1 MTTYIVTGLYI
12 YWRFLYTASLFP
24 AGILSGFSPDTSPA
38 LSLPAGGRCAW
49 VFVVAHLLQL
59 TLQRLVVAYP
69 CRQGIDGIADAVSR
83 VVEHGKLLLRI
94 GVDAERTKVF
104 LLLFPFLF
112 LFSFLCY
119 WLIITIIKILNIS
132 GMTKRITDINGHRT
146 KNFS

>member
-24 AGILSGFSPDTSPA
+24 AGILSGFSQILHQHFHFQRSEGAP
-38 LSLPAGGRCAW
+38 
-49 VFVVAHLLQL
+49 VFVVTHLLQL

-104 LLLFPFLF
+104 PPLKEKEKSIAIRDF
-112 LFSFLCY
+112 
-119 WLIITIIKILNIS
+119 
-132 GMTKRITDINGHRT
+132 
-146 KNFS
+146 NF

>member
-12 YWRFLYTASLFP
+12 YWRFPYKASLFP
-24 AGILSGFSPDTSPA
+24 AGILSGFSQILHQHFHFQRSEGA
-38 LSLPAGGRCAW
+38 S
-49 VFVVAHLLQL
+49 VFVVTHLLQL

-104 LLLFPFLF
+104 LLLFPLF
-112 LFSFLCY
+112 FFCFHSLCY
-119 WLIITIIKILNIS
+119 WLIITP
-132 GMTKRITDINGHRT
+132 
-146 KNFS
+146 

>member
-12 YWRFLYTASLFP
+12 YWRFPYKASLFP
-24 AGILSGFSPDTSPA
+24 ADILSGFSQILHQHFHFQRSEGAP
-38 LSLPAGGRCAW
+38 

-104 LLLFPFLF
+104 LPLFIP
-112 LFSFLCY
+112 Y
-119 WLIITIIKILNIS
+119 VI
-132 GMTKRITDINGHRT
+132 G
-146 KNFS
+146 